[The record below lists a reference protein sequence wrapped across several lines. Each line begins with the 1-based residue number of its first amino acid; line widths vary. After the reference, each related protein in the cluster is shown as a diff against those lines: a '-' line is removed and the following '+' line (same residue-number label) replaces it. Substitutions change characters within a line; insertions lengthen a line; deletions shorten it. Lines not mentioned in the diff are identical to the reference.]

1 LPILQGE
8 LISMLVPEHELATR
22 RLHHQLETTI
32 REVNHELISA
42 STGAIT
48 RSAFTDVARMVAG
61 LRGRYLRCVL
71 ELGEDAVH
79 GTVDTA
85 TALELKALREAY
97 TEAVEGFA
105 ALEHALHRGYIS
117 LAD

>member
-1 LPILQGE
+1 MLLPPDE
-8 LISMLVPEHELATR
+8 VATR
-22 RLHHQLETTI
+22 RLHHELETTI

-48 RSAFTDVARMVAG
+48 RSAFTNVARMVAS

-71 ELGEDAVH
+71 RLGEESLNGH
-79 GTVDTA
+79 IDTEA
-85 TALELKALREAY
+85 ALELKSLREAY

-105 ALEHALHRGYIS
+105 ALEHALQRGYVS

>member
-1 LPILQGE
+1 MLLP
-8 LISMLVPEHELATR
+8 PNELATR
-22 RLHHQLETTI
+22 RLHHELETTI

-71 ELGEDAVH
+71 RLGEEALR
-79 GTVDTA
+79 GNVDTEA
-85 TALELKALREAY
+85 ALELKPLREAY

-105 ALEHALHRGYIS
+105 ALEHALQRGYVS

>member
-1 LPILQGE
+1 MLLPPDD
-8 LISMLVPEHELATR
+8 VATR
-22 RLHHQLETTI
+22 RLHHELEMTI

-48 RSAFTDVARMVAG
+48 RNAFTNVARMVAH

-71 ELGEDAVH
+71 RLGEESLSGDVETDA
-79 GTVDTA
+79 
-85 TALELKALREAY
+85 ALDLRPLREAY
-97 TEAVEGFA
+97 HEAVEGFA
-105 ALEHALHRGYIS
+105 ALEHALQRGYVS